1 MMPGISGPG
10 RLGSGVFF
18 GGLIIVL
25 GVVFLGNNLGVINLG
40 GSIFQ
45 WWPVILIAVGAWLLI
60 SSGFRR
66 MVAPLVLI
74 VIGAI
79 FLLGN
84 LGLAIDLLDYWPVLL
99 IIIGVV
105 ILSRAISSPR

>member
-18 GGLIIVL
+18 GGLILAL
-25 GVVFLGNNLGVINLG
+25 GLLFLASNLGMVNVDI
-40 GSIFQ
+40 SIFR
-45 WWPVILIAVGAWLLI
+45 WWPAILIAVGVWLLI

-66 MVAPLVLI
+66 LVAPLVLI
-74 VIGAI
+74 GIGAI

-99 IIIGVV
+99 IIIGAV
-105 ILSRAISSPR
+105 ILSRAIRSPR

>member
-1 MMPGISGPG
+1 MPSISGPG
-10 RLGSGVFF
+10 RLGSSVFF
-18 GGLIIVL
+18 GGLIVAL
-25 GVVFLGNNLGVINLG
+25 GVVFLANNLGIINLD

-60 SSGFRR
+60 SSGFRK
-66 MVAPLVLI
+66 MVAALALI

-84 LGLAIDLLDYWPVLL
+84 LGLAINLMDYWPVLL
-99 IIIGVV
+99 IIIGVG
-105 ILSRAISSPR
+105 ILSRAIRSPR